1 MNARVPDMMQ
11 VMEALI
17 ATPSISSARPELD
30 QGNREVIDLLAG
42 WFTDLGFSVN
52 VSPIPEQPQKA
63 NMLATLGQ
71 GSGGLVL
78 AGHTDTVPYD
88 DGRWTHDPFRLT
100 ERDGRLYGLGTADM
114 KGFFALIMEAVRGL
128 SADDL
133 DHPLTVIATANE
145 ETDMAG
151 AKALA
156 EDQFSGARYAVI
168 GEPTGMRP
176 VHLHKGIMMEAVH
189 LTGHSGHS
197 SDPAQGVSA
206 LDGMYRVI
214 GELMAWRKE
223 LAGSHRDDRFLVPIP
238 TLNLGHVHGGDN
250 PNRICAECTLHLDL
264 RPLPGMD
271 LENLRHDLRERV
283 RKALAH
289 SELRVHF
296 ETLFDGVPP
305 LETAPD
311 SRLVREMEQLTGQ
324 AAGAVTF
331 GTEGPYLT
339 RLGMETV
346 ILGPGDLAQAHQPD
360 EYIERDRV
368 GPTVEILQQLIA
380 RFCAPGSEA

>member
-197 SDPAQGVSA
+197 SDPALGVSA

-250 PNRICAECTLHLDL
+250 PNRICADCTLHLDL

-283 RKALAH
+283 RKSLAH

-311 SRLVREMEQLTGQ
+311 SRLVRETEQLTGQ
-324 AAGAVTF
+324 TAGAVTF